1 MTVAEESAMSMG
13 PVPIAMNAVCIRPL
27 LLHRAAV
34 ANRMKV
40 QASVREREPIG
51 ERVTTGT
58 KANTDP
64 KDLLQDLQRLREQ
77 RARLRT
83 ELTSK
88 EQKLRARANKSPP
101 SPQHTVDAHA
111 DEESESGNDE
121 QYRKP
126 RERLPLSIG
135 FAALR
140 HACRMYLIPRKMLC
154 TQLQGHQ

>member
-1 MTVAEESAMSMG
+1 MSMG
-13 PVPIAMNAVCIRPL
+13 PVPIAMSAVCIRPL

-34 ANRMKV
+34 ANRIRV

-88 EQKLRARANKSPP
+88 EQKLRARATTSPP
-101 SPQHTVDAHA
+101 PPQETVDAHA
-111 DEESESGNDE
+111 DEEIESGNE
-121 QYRKP
+121 ERYRKP
-126 RERLPLSIG
+126 RECLSLSTG
-135 FAALR
+135 FAAPR
-140 HACRMYLIPRKMLC
+140 HACRMSLIPRKTPC
-154 TQLQGHQ
+154 TQLQRHQ